1 MRASL
6 LGQHPLHIDSK
17 KPWREALHRQRDQF
31 GAPRIENTSQENW
44 SSLTT
49 ERAADF
55 TNGIDANRK
64 SRGEARG
71 VTLWF
76 VGLTSQPARV
86 RALVEFQHGHN
97 DYRPER
103 NTCAR

>member
-44 SSLTT
+44 SSL
-49 ERAADF
+49 RRRLS
-55 TNGIDANRK
+55 G
-64 SRGEARG
+64 G
-71 VTLWF
+71 
-76 VGLTSQPARV
+76 
-86 RALVEFQHGHN
+86 
-97 DYRPER
+97 
-103 NTCAR
+103 

>member
-44 SSLTT
+44 NSLRPRLSGRLTLPT
-49 ERAADF
+49 ESMRIAKAEVK
-55 TNGIDANRK
+55 REE
-64 SRGEARG
+64 SPC
-71 VTLWF
+71 
-76 VGLTSQPARV
+76 GLS
-86 RALVEFQHGHN
+86 
-97 DYRPER
+97 D
-103 NTCAR
+103 